1 MPPPHQY
8 LAYYL
13 YLKYGFKADA
23 VAHLGTHGTHEWLP
37 GKEAGLNRDDYLEA
51 LIMDVPNIYPY
62 IVDDVGEGLQ
72 AKRRG
77 QAVVVDHMTPPF
89 DKASLNPELRE
100 VKNAISKL
108 HDQRSN
114 SPMATKILFD
124 DLRLKID
131 SLGILKDLSLDSITI
146 HNLELVDDYIREIEE
161 KQTPFGLHTFGVS
174 PTDRYIEST
183 ADAIMSMKT
192 DLLADE
198 ATLFR
203 EEVLMNLKKSGG
215 EELNSF
221 INGLNG
227 KYIRAGTGNDPIR
240 NPSSLPTGKNFFAFD
255 PRLIPSRATYDFGE
269 KLAEELIVKYKSD
282 NQGEYPSKVTI
293 NLWTVEC
300 IRNEGTMEAQA
311 LNLLGVRPIYNSSD
325 QVVDLELIPKEELK
339 RPRVDVVFT
348 PSGLYRDIFPEL
360 MALLDKA
367 VSLART
373 AQEEDNFV
381 RQHIL
386 ESEDKLKQMGVA
398 SDSLAHRIASVRLFT
413 SPSGSYGT
421 GISGTVEASGTWDN
435 EEDVAEIY
443 FNRMGYLYGQGFWG
457 TKVEDEYTDL
467 PKDFSKNVF
476 KNTLSGTKVAL
487 HSRSSNL
494 YALLDND
501 DMFEYLGAAG
511 MAIRTLDG
519 KSPTVML
526 TNLIDPKAPMQE
538 SLEKF
543 LGRELKTRYLNPKW
557 IDEMI
562 NEGYAGARF
571 INKMI
576 FNLWGWEAT
585 MPEAVSDNDWN
596 QVCETYIEDKYALNI
611 KERFKASGNLFAYQ
625 SMLSRMLETVR
636 KGNWKADDKTVNTM
650 LLQFN
655 ETIKEVGLACNM
667 NVCNNEPLIDYI
679 SNKIAEM
686 PSLTEDEKSRYESEL
701 QKLRQQGAEEGK
713 GNDLENGQSPWM
725 KSAVKNINLQ
735 MSK

>member
-108 HDQRSN
+108 HDQRSK

-596 QVCETYIEDKYALNI
+596 QVC
-611 KERFKASGNLFAYQ
+611 
-625 SMLSRMLETVR
+625 
-636 KGNWKADDKTVNTM
+636 
-650 LLQFN
+650 
-655 ETIKEVGLACNM
+655 
-667 NVCNNEPLIDYI
+667 
-679 SNKIAEM
+679 
-686 PSLTEDEKSRYESEL
+686 
-701 QKLRQQGAEEGK
+701 
-713 GNDLENGQSPWM
+713 
-725 KSAVKNINLQ
+725 
-735 MSK
+735 

>member
-1 MPPPHQY
+1 M
-8 LAYYL
+8 
-13 YLKYGFKADA
+13 
-23 VAHLGTHGTHEWLP
+23 AHLGTHGTHEWLP
-37 GKEAGLNRDDYLEA
+37 GKEAGLNRDDYPEA

-108 HDQRSN
+108 HDQRSK

>member
-37 GKEAGLNRDDYLEA
+37 GKEAGLNRDDYPEA

-108 HDQRSN
+108 HDQRSK

-543 LGRELKTRYLNPKW
+543 LGRELKTRYLNPRW